1 MVDKAYL
8 KKHLRKREELET
20 TIIRYNALLNKDD
33 ISSPAGNTD
42 LFTGDVSVS
51 SIVENTV
58 CKKIATEEKIK
69 RLEEELAK
77 QSRAI
82 NSIFEK
88 LENPY
93 EKLVMQM
100 RYEDRLEWDEIR
112 GELFGGRR
120 DYSENVEKYNDKI
133 FRIHG
138 AALKH
143 MKELQ
148 KEENSL

>member
-1 MVDKAYL
+1 MVDKEYL
-8 KKHLRKREELET
+8 KKHLRKHEELET
-20 TIIRYNALLNKDD
+20 AIIRYNALLNKDD
-33 ISSPAGNTD
+33 ISSPAGK
-42 LFTGDVSVS
+42 TGLSIGGTLVSA
-51 SIVENTV
+51 VENAV
-58 CKKIATEEKIK
+58 CKKIIMEEKIE
-69 RLEEELAK
+69 RLEEDLAR
-77 QSRAI
+77 QLTII

-93 EKLVMQM
+93 EKIVMQM

-112 GELFGGRR
+112 GEIFGNRR
-120 DYSENVEKYNDKI
+120 DYSENIEKYNDRV

-148 KEENSL
+148 RIPENK

>member
-20 TIIRYNALLNKDD
+20 AIIRYHALLNKDD
-33 ISSPAGNTD
+33 ISSPAGKTD
-42 LFTGDVSVS
+42 ISMGGTSVS

-58 CKKIATEEKIK
+58 CKKIDTEEKIK
-69 RLEEELAK
+69 RLEKDLAK
-77 QSRAI
+77 QSRRI
-82 NSIFEK
+82 NAVFEK

-100 RYEDRLEWDEIR
+100 RYEDKLEWDEIR
-112 GELFGGRR
+112 GELFGGRK
-120 DYSENVEKYNDKI
+120 DYSENTEKYNDKI

-148 KEENSL
+148 TEEN

>member
-1 MVDKAYL
+1 MVDKEYL

-33 ISSPAGNTD
+33 ISSP
-42 LFTGDVSVS
+42 TGTLVST
-51 SIVENTV
+51 VENAV
-58 CKKIATEEKIK
+58 CNKIFAEEKIK
-69 RLEEELAK
+69 RLEKDLAE
-77 QSRAI
+77 QSKII
-82 NSIFEK
+82 NSLFEK
-88 LENPY
+88 LDNPY

-100 RYEDRLEWDEIR
+100 RYEDKLEWDEIR
-112 GELFGGRR
+112 GAIFGNRR
-120 DYSENVEKYNDKI
+120 DYSINVEKYNDKV

-148 KEENSL
+148 KENS

>member
-8 KKHLRKREELET
+8 KKYLRKREELEA

-33 ISSPAGNTD
+33 ISSPAGKAG
-42 LFTGDVSVS
+42 LPTGGTSVS

-58 CKKIATEEKIK
+58 CKKIITEEKIK
-69 RLEEELAK
+69 ILEEDLVN
-77 QSRAI
+77 QSEAI
-82 NSIFEK
+82 RSIFEE

-112 GELFGGRR
+112 GGIFGNRK
-120 DYSENVEKYNDKI
+120 DYSDNVEKYNDKI

-138 AALKH
+138 SALKH

-148 KEENSL
+148 KDNP

>member
-1 MVDKAYL
+1 MVDKTYL
-8 KKHLRKREELET
+8 KKHLRKCEELET

-33 ISSPAGNTD
+33 ISSPAGK
-42 LFTGDVSVS
+42 TGLSTGSSLVS
-51 SIVENTV
+51 SVVENTV
-58 CKKIATEEKIK
+58 CKKIVTEEKIK
-69 RLEEELAK
+69 RLEEDLAK
-77 QSRAI
+77 QSRVI

-112 GELFGGRR
+112 GEIFGSRR
-120 DYSENVEKYNDKI
+120 DYSANVEKYNDKV

-138 AALKH
+138 SALKH

-148 KEENSL
+148 KENP